1 VTEKNDDQM
10 QKEQEK
16 ELAAIKERQ
25 RNLKEMTEKI
35 MWENEELKRLTIGLV
50 EARKTQKKLNE
61 EFVQLRQNNK
71 PRVTVHS
78 SAQQVTD
85 SIEFPDEIDN
95 TMAFDPITASK

>member
-1 VTEKNDDQM
+1 M

-35 MWENEELKRLTIGLV
+35 MWENEELKRMTIGHV

-61 EFVQLRQNNK
+61 EFVQLRQNDN
-71 PRVTVHS
+71 PSQYTAVHNRL
-78 SAQQVTD
+78 QTRLN
-85 SIEFPDEIDN
+85 FL
-95 TMAFDPITASK
+95 TR

>member
-35 MWENEELKRLTIGLV
+35 MWENEELKRITIGHV
-50 EARKTQKKLNE
+50 ETRKTQKKLNE
-61 EFVQLRQNNK
+61 EFVQLRQNDN
-71 PRVTVHS
+71 PSQLTAVHNRL
-78 SAQQVTD
+78 QTRLN
-85 SIEFPDEIDN
+85 FL
-95 TMAFDPITASK
+95 TR